1 MGSADEKRLYIV
13 TASLIGWAHTQNDP
27 YWYHQSLALLTPFF
41 VIIAVNWQNVSNMAS
56 DWRTAQPLANQKSC

>member
-41 VIIAVNWQNVSNMAS
+41 VIIAVNW
-56 DWRTAQPLANQKSC
+56 